1 LFGNAALLK
10 LMSRILKLTVPCLFC
25 CLSQPSLAWEW
36 EDLWLNKDQL
46 GQQAFEKEQF
56 QTAVNQFESISWRA
70 AANYRQGNYEAALT
84 DLIGLNDI
92 HSLYNRANT
101 LAQLYRL
108 PEAINTYRKVLD
120 MNPEYAD
127 AVINLEIVAALLAS
141 MTDDPGTEFDVER
154 EEGEE
159 ADTPPPAEQEEI
171 TAQTNGQENEVNQED
186 TSERLSQQESQDADG
201 NTGTSQLENPESAEE
216 QEFSAALE
224 QQLTLQQWLG
234 RIRDDPA
241 ALLRNKFEMQRRN
254 EDALR
259 FDLFAESNQQL
270 W

>member
-1 LFGNAALLK
+1 MFRPNTQ
-10 LMSRILKLTVPCLFC
+10 ILKLTALGLFC
-25 CLSQPSLAWEW
+25 LYSPSSLAWDW
-36 EDLWLNKDQL
+36 QGLWLNRDQL
-46 GQQAFEKEQF
+46 GQRSFEQS
-56 QTAVNQFESISWRA
+56 QYQNAVNEFEDIAWRA
-70 AANYRQGNYEAALT
+70 AANYRQGNYEAALI
-84 DLIGLNDI
+84 DLVDLHDI
-92 HSLYNRANT
+92 HSLYNRANA

-108 PEAINTYRKVLD
+108 PEAINLYRQVLD
-120 MNPEYAD
+120 MNPDYAD
-127 AVINLEIVAALLAS
+127 AASNLEIVAALLAS
-141 MTDDPGTEFDVER
+141 MTDDPGTEFDVDR

-159 ADTPPPAEQEEI
+159 SATPPPEEQQEI
-171 TAQTNGQENEVNQED
+171 TAEANGQENEMNQED

-201 NTGTSQLENPESAEE
+201 NTGTSQLENPQSAEE

-241 ALLRNKFEMQRRN
+241 ALLRNKFEMQKRA

-259 FDLFAESNQQL
+259 IDLFAESNQQL